1 MLRTG
6 GGVNRPS
13 VAFDADASRY
23 VISWTSNDGKSYV
36 ATVADIVAVAE
47 SGEPID
53 IAEAVVTAE
62 SSRSCDCNIPNA
74 VPGNVIAVTEEEA
87 SKLIERFGRIYNVET
102 SVATQHIDMAASRK
116 RPVKPCR
123 HSPRSAPI
131 SSTATVLVP
140 PVPWI
145 GTKTNL
151 RRLRR
156 TPPKASS
163 SRATRAR

>member
-13 VAFDADASRY
+13 VVFDADASRY

-36 ATVADIVAVAE
+36 ATVADIVAAAE

-87 SKLIERFGRIYNVET
+87 SN
-102 SVATQHIDMAASRK
+102 
-116 RPVKPCR
+116 
-123 HSPRSAPI
+123 
-131 SSTATVLVP
+131 
-140 PVPWI
+140 
-145 GTKTNL
+145 
-151 RRLRR
+151 
-156 TPPKASS
+156 
-163 SRATRAR
+163 